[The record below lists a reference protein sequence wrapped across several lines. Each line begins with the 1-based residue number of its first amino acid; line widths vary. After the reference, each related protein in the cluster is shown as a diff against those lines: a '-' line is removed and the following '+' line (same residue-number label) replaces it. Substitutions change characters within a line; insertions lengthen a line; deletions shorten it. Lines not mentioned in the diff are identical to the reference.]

1 VVNLDQR
8 EERKVLTI
16 LAVGIGAKTMT
27 DEPRMPLTREGCADK
42 AEDCRQDARH
52 EANAQHRATLE
63 HMATNWDRIALSICP
78 NIETTK

>member
-1 VVNLDQR
+1 
-8 EERKVLTI
+8 
-16 LAVGIGAKTMT
+16 MT
-27 DEPRMPLTREGCADK
+27 DELRMPLTRAGCANK

-78 NIETTK
+78 N